1 MGTGVERPTT
11 KAAVQHIFRTCA
23 AVCFDVDSTAV
34 VEEGIDVLAAHCG
47 AGEVVAAWTAKAM
60 GGSVPFDV
68 ALQERLKLIQPS
80 AAALADV
87 IASHP
92 LTYSPGVQSLVAA
105 LKRDGKRVFLVSGGF
120 RQMIEPVADGLGI
133 AREDVVANRLFF
145 NEDGSFA
152 GFDRDEPT
160 SRSGGKAVAIGRL
173 KAAHGL
179 SSVVMVGDGATD
191 AEACPPA
198 DAFIGYGGVV
208 EREAIKKLTPWYVLS
223 MAELEAELTRS
234 PELGGEAAAA
244 SL

>member
-145 NEDGSFA
+145 NEGTSHRA
-152 GFDRDEPT
+152 ARAQPLCRPAPRRAYSEPRRCRSPSPGACCVPRAAQTARLPASTAT
-160 SRSGGKAVAIGRL
+160 SRRL
-173 KAAHGL
+173 DRAARPSRSAGL
-179 SSVVMVGDGATD
+179 RPRT
-191 AEACPPA
+191 
-198 DAFIGYGGVV
+198 
-208 EREAIKKLTPWYVLS
+208 
-223 MAELEAELTRS
+223 
-234 PELGGEAAAA
+234 A
-244 SL
+244 SRPS